1 MSSNNA
7 KEALPLFEINRLLC
21 QNNILSCNDRF
32 DKFYQDLVQLFSSKF
47 RFVRMHSGFF
57 VRKNWPKG
65 SGVYVIW
72 KVVGK
77 SRELIYIGKTG
88 TYRRTG
94 KLVGINNEKDKY
106 KERMGRWTPYCFF
119 EEYFC
124 FGPQF
129 KGSAEPKPNNDS
141 NYGECIPISEIEID
155 FFVCG
160 TGSVAPAF
168 LESLLL
174 QIYMDEPSTLPPA
187 NNEF

>member
-1 MSSNNA
+1 MD
-7 KEALPLFEINRLLC
+7 LLLC
-21 QNNILSCNDRF
+21 EIARILCKQHLLLGNNRF
-32 DKFYQDLVQLFSSKF
+32 SAIYQELVELFSSKV
-47 RFVRMHSGFF
+47 RFVKMNSGFF

-72 KVVGK
+72 GSVGK
-77 SRELIYIGKTG
+77 TRKLIYIGKTG

-174 QIYMDEPSTLPPA
+174 QIYMDEHSTLPPA

>member
-1 MSSNNA
+1 MD
-7 KEALPLFEINRLLC
+7 LPFCEIVRILC
-21 QNNILSCNDRF
+21 EQDVLSCKTRF
-32 DKFYQDLVQLFSSKF
+32 ARFYQDLVKLFSSRL
-47 RFVRMHSGFF
+47 RFVRMKAGFF
-57 VRKNWPKG
+57 TRKNWPKG

-88 TYRRTG
+88 TYRRVG
-94 KLVGINNEKDKY
+94 KLVGINNEQNKF
-106 KERMGRWTPYCFF
+106 KERMARWTPYCFF
-119 EEYFC
+119 AEC
-124 FGPQF
+124 FYYGPQF
-129 KGSAEPKPNNDS
+129 KGSAKPKPNDDS

-174 QIYMDEPSTLPPA
+174 QIYMDEHLALPPA